1 MKRMHLTAAL
11 LDGSYQA
18 AEFSSGP
25 ARDALRA
32 WDPARPLPVAVTPGA
47 LRTDWL
53 AYPNPDIR
61 PVVRVWVPLPQ
72 SCWAVFTL
80 DEDGHLIAKANYALT
95 PPPAA
100 QGSL

>member
-1 MKRMHLTAAL
+1 M
-11 LDGSYQA
+11 
-18 AEFSSGP
+18 
-25 ARDALRA
+25 
-32 WDPARPLPVAVTPGA
+32 AVTPGV